1 MYVPPSFAVSD
12 QKTLDS
18 FIERYE
24 FATLTSSSSTGL
36 MASHI
41 PIMLRRSAGKAV
53 LVGHVARANDQW
65 RQFDG
70 NAEALAIFHGP
81 HAYVSPTWYATAPA
95 VPTWNYAAV
104 HVYGKPRAR
113 EEGEFTAAALR
124 DLVARHEVSRAKPWR
139 TEDLA
144 RDVFEKLAKAIVAF
158 EMPVDRIEGKFKLGQ
173 NRSQDDRVG
182 MLEGLDAEKSPDAEA
197 LAAFIR
203 ETLQGDG
210 GVQPAAD
217 RPPVSR
223 TVNPR

>member
-1 MYVPPSFAVSD
+1 MYVPASFAVSD
-12 QKTLDS
+12 EKTLDS

-24 FATLTSSSSTGL
+24 FATLTTLSSTGL
-36 MASHI
+36 VASHI

-65 RQFDG
+65 RQFHG

-81 HAYVSPTWYATAPA
+81 HAYVSPTWYANAPA

-113 EEGEFTAAALR
+113 DEGDFTAAALR

-144 RDVFEKLAKAIVAF
+144 RDFFEKLAKGIVAF
-158 EMPVDRIEGKFKLGQ
+158 EMPIDRIEGKFKLGQ

-182 MLEGLDAEKSPDAEA
+182 MLEGLDAEQSPDAEA

-203 ETLQGDG
+203 ETLKSDG
-210 GVQPAAD
+210 GV
-217 RPPVSR
+217 
-223 TVNPR
+223 

>member
-1 MYVPPSFAVSD
+1 MYVPASFAVSD
-12 QKTLDS
+12 EKTLDS

-36 MASHI
+36 VASHI

-53 LVGHVARANDQW
+53 LIGHVARANDQW

-70 NAEALAIFHGP
+70 HAEALAIFHGP
-81 HAYVSPTWYATAPA
+81 HAYVSPSWYATAPA

-113 EEGEFTAAALR
+113 EESDFTAAALR

-158 EMPVDRIEGKFKLGQ
+158 EMPIDRVEGKFKLGQ
-173 NRSQDDRVG
+173 NRSQDDRVA
-182 MLEGLDAEKSPDAEA
+182 MLEGLDAEQSPDAEA

-203 ETLQGDG
+203 ETLQSDG
-210 GVQPAAD
+210 GV
-217 RPPVSR
+217 
-223 TVNPR
+223 

>member
-1 MYVPPSFAVSD
+1 MYVPASFAVSD
-12 QKTLDS
+12 EKTLDS

-36 MASHI
+36 VASHI

-70 NAEALAIFHGP
+70 NAEALAVFHGP

-104 HVYGKPRAR
+104 HVYGKPCAR
-113 EEGEFTAAALR
+113 EEGDFTAAVLR

-144 RDVFEKLAKAIVAF
+144 RDLFEKLAKAIVAF
-158 EMPVDRIEGKFKLGQ
+158 EMPIDRIEGKFKLGQ
-173 NRSQDDRVG
+173 NRSQDDRAG

-203 ETLQGDG
+203 EASKSDG
-210 GVQPAAD
+210 AV
-217 RPPVSR
+217 
-223 TVNPR
+223 

>member
-1 MYVPPSFAVSD
+1 MYVPASFAVSD
-12 QKTLDS
+12 EKTLDS

-36 MASHI
+36 VASHI

-81 HAYVSPTWYATAPA
+81 HVYVSPTWYATTPA

-113 EEGEFTAAALR
+113 EEGDFTAAALR
-124 DLVARHEVSRAKPWR
+124 DLVARHEVCRAKPWR

-144 RDVFEKLAKAIVAF
+144 RDSFEKLAKAIVAF
-158 EMPVDRIEGKFKLGQ
+158 EMPIDRIEGKFKLGQ

-182 MLEGLDAEKSPDAEA
+182 MLEGLDAEKSPDADA

-203 ETLQGDG
+203 ETLKGNE
-210 GVQPAAD
+210 GV
-217 RPPVSR
+217 
-223 TVNPR
+223 

>member
-1 MYVPPSFAVSD
+1 MYVPSSFAVSD
-12 QKTLDS
+12 EKTLDS

-36 MASHI
+36 VASHI

-113 EEGEFTAAALR
+113 EEGGFTAAALR

-139 TEDLA
+139 SENLAPDL
-144 RDVFEKLAKAIVAF
+144 FEKLAKAIVAF
-158 EMPVDRIEGKFKLGQ
+158 EMPIDRIEGKFKLGQ

-182 MLEGLDAEKSPDAEA
+182 MLGGLDAEKSPDAEA

-203 ETLQGDG
+203 ETLKSEA
-210 GVQPAAD
+210 GV
-217 RPPVSR
+217 
-223 TVNPR
+223 

>member
-1 MYVPPSFAVSD
+1 MYVPASFAVSD
-12 QKTLDS
+12 EKTLDS

-24 FATLTSSSSTGL
+24 FATLTSSSSIGL
-36 MASHI
+36 VASHI

-113 EEGEFTAAALR
+113 EEGGFTAAALR

-144 RDVFEKLAKAIVAF
+144 RDFFEKLAKAIVAF
-158 EMPVDRIEGKFKLGQ
+158 EMPIDRIEGKFKLGQ

-203 ETLQGDG
+203 ETLKGDG
-210 GVQPAAD
+210 GV
-217 RPPVSR
+217 
-223 TVNPR
+223 